1 MFFVTKKRQ
10 EVKQSKQIQEIQANR
25 FTIADL

>member
-10 EVKQSKQIQEIQANR
+10 YLK
-25 FTIADL
+25 